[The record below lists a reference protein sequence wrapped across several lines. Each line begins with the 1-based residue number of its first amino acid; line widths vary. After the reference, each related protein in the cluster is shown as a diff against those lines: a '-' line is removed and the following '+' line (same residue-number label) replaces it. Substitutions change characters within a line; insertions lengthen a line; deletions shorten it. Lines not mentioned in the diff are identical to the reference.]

1 MRLLNLHIKT
11 SMTHELDIP
20 RRSPAEPHAAQYSHQ
35 RMTGWHSQTTQSLGT
50 DAYARQSNGQAAT
63 PSQQS
68 PARNV
73 GTPVENVSN
82 LVFTHCPFYVWQDLS
97 ILSGTTSQSSPPSPV
112 MSVGDASLID
122 TTSVRKGPGSKK
134 APSAKGPCP
143 FPKCGKGYPRPQE
156 LERHICEHHLPNHIH
171 CEQPGCDWTGD
182 RRYALKNHL
191 SDKHTG
197 APVPG
202 VEGYMIYDAK
212 GLVKRLMTRGINVGQ
227 VEGEARSLFQK
238 RAVALGKLGIWKGA
252 CVPTSLGVL

>member
-35 RMTGWHSQTTQSLGT
+35 RMMGWQSQTTQSLGT

-73 GTPVENVSN
+73 GTPVKNVSN

-97 ILSGTTSQSSPPSPV
+97 ILSETTSQSSPPSPV

-143 FPKCGKGYPRPQE
+143 FQKCGKGYPRPQE

-238 RAVALGKLGIWKGA
+238 RAVALGKLGIWKGT